1 MKVAIFTDTYPPF
14 INGVSTSCF
23 NLAKVLREHG
33 DEVIVV
39 TPRSTDGKLEYKDG
53 VIYVP
58 GIAIKNM
65 YDYRLTN
72 IYNRKVIKILKKFGV
87 ELIHNQTDFGI
98 GQFAKRAYRELHVPL
113 VYTYHTAYEDY
124 THYVVHGLMD
134 RIGRK
139 VLKGYTKAIAKNAT
153 EFITPSL
160 KTKEYMRGIASDAYV
175 NIVPTGIDF
184 SIFGE
189 DRVDQNKVKEFKKAH
204 GITEDTI
211 TFLLLGRV
219 ASEKSMD
226 ISIKG
231 FASFLKKHPD
241 QPAKLIVVGDGPQRP
256 EYELLTHELHIS
268 NKVDFIGKVPA
279 SEVPFYYHVADIYT
293 SASITETQ
301 GLTFMESMAAGTI
314 VLARYDSQLS
324 DTIIDGQTGFFF
336 TDENSF
342 VEKADRIITL
352 SPEAK
357 KKIIDQAYQIIDAYS
372 FDHFYENIMEV
383 YNRALKKYW

>member
-39 TPRSTDGKLEYKDG
+39 TPRSTDGKLEFKDG

-293 SASITETQ
+293 SASITETH

-342 VEKADRIITL
+342 VEKADRIIAL

>member
-72 IYNRKVIKILKKFGV
+72 IYNRNVIKILKKFGV

-231 FASFLKKHPD
+231 FASFLKKRP
-241 QPAKLIVVGDGPQRP
+241 LIQ
-256 EYELLTHELHIS
+256 
-268 NKVDFIGKVPA
+268 
-279 SEVPFYYHVADIYT
+279 
-293 SASITETQ
+293 
-301 GLTFMESMAAGTI
+301 
-314 VLARYDSQLS
+314 
-324 DTIIDGQTGFFF
+324 
-336 TDENSF
+336 
-342 VEKADRIITL
+342 
-352 SPEAK
+352 
-357 KKIIDQAYQIIDAYS
+357 
-372 FDHFYENIMEV
+372 
-383 YNRALKKYW
+383 

>member
-342 VEKADRIITL
+342 VEKADRIIAL